1 MYTTHPHVHHP
12 TQMTKARAT
21 EHHVLYP
28 RASRASIHK
37 HGALPLYRPCSP
49 EAVLLGERL
58 EVAVTLVVHSLAS
71 REFQSRRTA
80 AY

>member
-1 MYTTHPHVHHP
+1 
-12 TQMTKARAT
+12 MTKVRPT
-21 EHHVLYP
+21 VHHVLYP

-37 HGALPLYRPCSP
+37 HGAPPRYRSCSP

-71 REFQSRRTA
+71 REFQSRRSTA
-80 AY
+80 Y